1 MATTVQT
8 VNDDVLVSVTEQLRD
23 LQPVKDKQV
32 ELADLRGKLEQ
43 LKNLLDGT
51 HGIPNDPTIASLMTH
66 KIADPD
72 AGGLIEQVKLM
83 VWHTI
88 ESQTELKI
96 AEVETGQAKVLA
108 QEADQLLAA
117 GKYIEAYRQ
126 YCLAYQKLVPTN

>member
-72 AGGLIEQVKLM
+72 AGGLVEQVDALM
-83 VWHTI
+83 DGSGTL
-88 ESQTELKI
+88 TDL
-96 AEVETGQAKVLA
+96 GKVLVSLYA
-108 QEADQLLAA
+108 LQQLLQARLTA
-117 GKYIEAYRQ
+117 WVASNTVQQGDSNTVTDLLLNII
-126 YCLAYQKLVPTN
+126 